1 MFDSAIHTVK
11 LRKSDRSAVLLMNLR
26 FFRHEK
32 NWVYLGLVV
41 RISQNMKRIFW
52 KLSSASKSSLVV
64 TIETP
69 KIRYVLQ
76 VYFIRPQTA
85 VHRSKV
91 PIDTRLN
98 VVIQS
103 LLVTPIITRI
113 TNIEPNSLILPNSN
127 LLFDFWFNEMS
138 ERYLEY
144 LGPRQ
149 YATTKT
155 RERSK
160 SCAIEKQRKVIAR
173 KKEEIQRNVNRIV
186 SRMLNS

>member
-1 MFDSAIHTVK
+1 MFGSAIHTVK

-91 PIDTRLN
+91 LIDTRLN

-149 YATTKT
+149 YSATKT

-160 SCAIEKQRKVIAR
+160 SCAIEKQQKVIAG

-186 SRMLNS
+186 SKMLNS

>member
-1 MFDSAIHTVK
+1 MKYQSTSIIRFHVFYNLCEDIKEYKMRSLFSCYKMFDSAIHTVK

-103 LLVTPIITRI
+103 LLVTPIITPI
-113 TNIEPNSLILPNSN
+113 TNIEPNSLI
-127 LLFDFWFNEMS
+127 
-138 ERYLEY
+138 
-144 LGPRQ
+144 
-149 YATTKT
+149 
-155 RERSK
+155 
-160 SCAIEKQRKVIAR
+160 
-173 KKEEIQRNVNRIV
+173 
-186 SRMLNS
+186 

>member
-1 MFDSAIHTVK
+1 
-11 LRKSDRSAVLLMNLR
+11 MNLR

-76 VYFIRPQTA
+76 VYFIWPQTA

-103 LLVTPIITRI
+103 LLVTPIITPI
-113 TNIEPNSLILPNSN
+113 TNIEPNSFISPNSN
-127 LLFDFWFNEMS
+127 LLFDFFDLMKWMRDIWNIWDQGNM
-138 ERYLEY
+138 RK
-144 LGPRQ
+144 R
-149 YATTKT
+149 K
-155 RERSK
+155 RE
-160 SCAIEKQRKVIAR
+160 
-173 KKEEIQRNVNRIV
+173 NVVNHV
-186 SRMLNS
+186 Q